1 MVLEIS
7 LLKQGREDQENLKN
21 IILNLE
27 QNNMDL
33 NV

>member
-33 NV
+33 HV